1 MVYLKML
8 GMELGYLKTKDMEEM
23 AYSAALMIDNLL
35 KMFPTEVSLLK
46 TTHSFPQK
54 ASVATTFSSETH
66 FTTCQCNKSMLMLCS
81 SSRDC

>member
-35 KMFPTEVSLLK
+35 KMFPTDVSPVPKKKKLYTSHILFVK
-46 TTHSFPQK
+46 
-54 ASVATTFSSETH
+54 
-66 FTTCQCNKSMLMLCS
+66 
-81 SSRDC
+81 